1 MRRCFQQILKI
12 LVVKHDMTSDREG
25 ARMRD
30 PVEERGL
37 QDLAADLL
45 VMLLAPCLAAKHL
58 ATLESVHLTSGG
70 QFVTCPGVQF
80 CERPVKEPNWHL
92 WSPLVVAGF
101 V

>member
-37 QDLAADLL
+37 QDLVADLL

-58 ATLESVHLTSGG
+58 ATLESAHPMLEVLCAI
-70 QFVTCPGVQF
+70 FPGV
-80 CERPVKEPNWHL
+80 PSYVPPAKKE
-92 WSPLVVAGF
+92 S
-101 V
+101 